1 VVNSVTTYVRYWS
14 SPDWQEGCVATGTG
28 SDLTAELSL
37 TSWYLYS
44 DNPADYYYCMDDGDG
59 GLYPGDLHGDRGLCD
74 LFNPLFCVGITTWA
88 EYYPQKID
96 GNSDGSLDA
105 YYEYIITGSPCSGF
119 LSPQQIQ
126 VSFI

>member
-1 VVNSVTTYVRYWS
+1 MGGYIQEIYTGIVDYVIFS
-14 SPDWQEGCVATGTG
+14 
-28 SDLTAELSL
+28 
-37 TSWYLYS
+37 
-44 DNPADYYYCMDDGDG
+44 
-59 GLYPGDLHGDRGLCD
+59 
-74 LFNPLFCVGITTWA
+74 NPLFCVGITTWA